1 MSAELISDP
10 EMRQRLEDLDNWRDP
25 AIEPVIK
32 QIGVPGTE
40 ITEVGGDRGSLG

>member
-1 MSAELISDP
+1 MLVYDAKKDDVMSAELISDP

-32 QIGVPGTE
+32 QIGV
-40 ITEVGGDRGSLG
+40 